1 MDIAAGDTVA
11 ANDDDAVNAVAPS
24 SSTKGEDTNVGA
36 LVAFEGASIGA
47 FTERAVAANI
57 ALLRCCQRR
66 IVVCCKSNDDTT
78 KARRYRFLKQ
88 REERKTYPLPGTKE
102 FPNSSGRQG

>member
-1 MDIAAGDTVA
+1 MHRTRIHDER
-11 ANDDDAVNAVAPS
+11 S
-24 SSTKGEDTNVGA
+24 RR
-36 LVAFEGASIGA
+36 EGATSRCA
-47 FTERAVAANI
+47 PPPPRF
-57 ALLRCCQRR
+57 ALLPPLPCPCQAAVDIVLSRF
-66 IVVCCKSNDDTT
+66 VVCCKSNDDTT